1 MIFAQKTTATGTIT
15 TKPKLTNFIHLYLLQ
30 VFYMMLCGCE
40 YERLFRR
47 FDQVLKNMQQNS

>member
-1 MIFAQKTTATGTIT
+1 MIFAQKTTATWTIT
-15 TKPKLTNFIHLYLLQ
+15 KKPKLINFIQYLLQ
-30 VFYMMLCGCE
+30 VFYMMLCSCE